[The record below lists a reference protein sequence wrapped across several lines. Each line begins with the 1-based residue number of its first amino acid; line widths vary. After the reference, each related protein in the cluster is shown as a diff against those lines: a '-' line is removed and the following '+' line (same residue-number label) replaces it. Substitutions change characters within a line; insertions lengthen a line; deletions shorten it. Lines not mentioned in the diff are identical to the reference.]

1 MKKVIF
7 ILAFMLMG
15 TYANATTENPIIDN
29 TKTEIIKSDVNDG
42 LKVSIKTVIE
52 VDICT
57 VTVTYTTSDGETHS
71 ATASNNRGNCAKAE
85 ALANETALQKA
96 QDHCTISN
104 M

>member
-15 TYANATTENPIIDN
+15 TYVSANTLEIPIIDN
-29 TKTEIIKSDVNDG
+29 TKTELIKSDVNDG

-57 VTVTYTTSDGETHS
+57 VTVTYTTSDGVRHS
-71 ATASNNRGNCAKAE
+71 ATASNNRGDCGKAE
-85 ALANETALQKA
+85 ALANKTALKMA
-96 QDHCTISN
+96 QDHISN
-104 M
+104 